1 MELTIDQALRQGIA
15 EHKDGN
21 LKEAERLYRAILKE
35 QPSHPHANHNLGIIA
50 VSLNQ
55 SNEALSL
62 FETALEADPKVD
74 QFWLSYTD
82 ALLHEKR
89 FSDTKKTLQKGREK
103 GLNKNLLDTIEKKL
117 TSAIKTDRANLPKP
131 CQEEQQKLLDHY
143 RNGQNVEAEK
153 LANLLS
159 KEYPSHNFSWKILA
173 AVYKATGRIE
183 HAVIAGKKSVEL
195 DPYDAEAHNNLALS
209 LQELGKLEKAEQ
221 SLRKA
226 ASLKPDFLAAHNNLG
241 EILKDQKRLD
251 EAEQVLR
258 EAVSLDPNF
267 LLARY
272 NLANVLQGLGKFYD
286 AIEEYKKI
294 LAIDPNNGE
303 ALLSISNTKLNA
315 VPDWHIP
322 MMNEQGRNDAYRK
335 AMKSA
340 IGKNDHVLDIGT
352 GAGLLSMIAAD
363 CGAKEIITCEI
374 SQTISEI
381 ARKII
386 HKNGFGHKIAVIN
399 KNSND
404 LIVGQDMKEKADV
417 LVSEILSSEFVGEGI
432 QASILD
438 AKKRLLKKSGKIIP
452 EAGSIMVALIE
463 NKGKLAKELF
473 VDKALGYDVSDF
485 NSISAN
491 KYLITLEDEPV
502 LLSDPVSAFDFDFK
516 NFDEVHTEKKELQ
529 IIARKTGNCA
539 GIVQWL
545 KVDLY
550 DGVEYQNNPVTMH
563 RSNSVS
569 GWKTPIYRFSKPEFI
584 KRGQPINL
592 IANLFEDNLWLHLAN
607 GKFHKSSK

>member
-1 MELTIDQALRQGIA
+1 MELTIDQALQQGIT

-35 QPSHPHANHNLGIIA
+35 EPSHPHANHNLGIIA

-55 SNEALSL
+55 TNEALPL
-62 FETALEADPKVD
+62 FETALQADPKVE

-89 FSDTKKTLQKGREK
+89 FADAKTALQKGKEK
-103 GLNKNLLDTIEKKL
+103 GLNKNLIDTIEKKL
-117 TSAIKTDRANLPKP
+117 TSNFKADRVNLPSPFPK
-131 CQEEQQKLLDHY
+131 EQQKLLDHY
-143 RNGQNVEAEK
+143 RNGQYIKAEK

-159 KEYPSHNFSWKILA
+159 QDYPSHNFSWKILA

-183 HAVIAGKKSVEL
+183 NAVTAGEKTVEL
-195 DPYDAEAHNNLALS
+195 DPYDAEAHNNLAMS
-209 LQELGKLEKAEQ
+209 LRELGKLEKAEQ
-221 SLRKA
+221 SLREA
-226 ASLKPDFLAAHNNLG
+226 ASLKPDFVAAHNNLG

-251 EAEQVLR
+251 EAEKSLR
-258 EAVSLDPNF
+258 EAVSLDPEF

-286 AIEEYKKI
+286 AIEEYEKI

-303 ALLSISNTKLNA
+303 TLLNISNTKLKA

-322 MMNEQGRNDAYRK
+322 MMNEEGRNNAYRR

-340 IGKNDHVLDIGT
+340 IGKSDRVLDIGT

-363 CGAKEIITCEI
+363 CGAKKIITCEV
-374 SQTISEI
+374 SETISRI

-386 HKNGFGHKIAVIN
+386 DKNGFNDKITVIN
-399 KNSND
+399 KNSKD
-404 LIVGQDMKEKADV
+404 LIVGQDMTEKVDV

-432 QASILD
+432 QGSILD

-463 NKGKLAKELF
+463 NTGKLAKELF
-473 VDKALGYDVSDF
+473 VDTALGYDVRDF

-491 KYLITLEDEPV
+491 KYLMTLEDEPV
-502 LLSDPVSAFDFDFK
+502 LLSDPVEAFSFDFK
-516 NFDEVHTEKKELQ
+516 NFDEVHTEKKELK
-529 IIARKTGNCA
+529 IIAKKNGTCA

-550 DGVEYQNNPVTMH
+550 DGVEYQNNPVTMYK
-563 RSNSVS
+563 SNSVS

-584 KRGQPINL
+584 KRGQPITL
-592 IANLFEDNLWLHLAN
+592 IANLFEDNLWLNLAS
-607 GKFHKSSK
+607 GKLRTPSK